1 MKTVFLKK
9 LKQLKL
15 NKAFSFLFLLAVFVN
30 TAAAQPPAFWN
41 DIAAFKKQ
49 DSAAFPG
56 TGKILFVGSS
66 SFTKWTD
73 VQSYFPSHHIINR
86 GFGGSTLPDVIRY
99 ENDIIF
105 PYQPKQ
111 IVIYCGE
118 NDVAADTA
126 TTGAMVFERFK
137 KLFTDIRAKLPG
149 VPVMFVSLK
158 PSPSRWQMRARSMEA
173 NRLIKKY
180 LKKKKHTRF
189 INVWNVMLNEKGEPR
204 EELFIKDRLHMNADG
219 YKIWQALM
227 EPYLL

>member
-1 MKTVFLKK
+1 MKN

-15 NKAFSFLFLLAVFVN
+15 NKVFAYLLLLFI
-30 TAAAQPPAFWN
+30 AAAPVQAQQPAFWN

-49 DSAAFPG
+49 DSVAFPG

-73 VQSYFPSHHIINR
+73 VQAYFPNHPIINR

-99 ENDIIF
+99 ENEVIF

-111 IVIYCGE
+111 VVIYCGE
-118 NDVAADTA
+118 NDVAADTN
-126 TTGAMVFERFK
+126 TTGTVVFERFK
-137 KLFTDIRAKLPG
+137 KLFTDIRTKMPG

-158 PSPSRWQMRARSMEA
+158 PSPSRWHMRARTMEA

-189 INVWNVMLNEKGEPR
+189 IDVWDVMLNEKGEPR
-204 EELFIKDRLHMNADG
+204 EELFINDRLHMNADG
-219 YKIWQALM
+219 YKIWQGLM